1 MDFVTTNIRLGA
13 DVYQRLRLKA
23 AHERKSLAQLIRDA
37 VDAAYGG
44 PRHVSP
50 QHKKNT
56 RQHDPFFKI
65 IGLGASGIRDGAVH
79 HDRDIYG
86 VEP

>member
-1 MDFVTTNIRLGA
+1 MNFVTTNIRLGT

-37 VDAAYGG
+37 VAVVYGER
-44 PRHVSP
+44 PSSKRSRSHR
-50 QHKKNT
+50 KN
-56 RQHDPFFKI
+56 PFDGI
-65 IGLGASGIRDGAVH
+65 VGICDSGIRDGAVH

-86 VEP
+86 IAP